1 LKGKEKMKRWLF
13 LLLLVL
19 LPIGVHAQTTTVARF
34 DSPFCDG
41 SGVGIYQG
49 IDFSLSPWDCEKSAS
64 LPNDSTETISW
75 YVNHTTGQFKFA
87 NSVGIAIVACWRLG
101 GNKHTYDY
109 Y

>member
-1 LKGKEKMKRWLF
+1 
-13 LLLLVL
+13 
-19 LPIGVHAQTTTVARF
+19 
-34 DSPFCDG
+34 
-41 SGVGIYQG
+41 
-49 IDFSLSPWDCEKSAS
+49 